1 MLGPGSLGFLGYC
14 PDKMLVLTTVNKA
27 DHIDGVDYGASPLPP
42 TAQHVL
48 MAKALVRIKGKLME
62 VAIK

>member
-1 MLGPGSLGFLGYC
+1 
-14 PDKMLVLTTVNKA
+14 MLVLTTVNKA

-48 MAKALVRIKGKLME
+48 MAKALVRIKDKLME